1 MKTLKLKE
9 NEILKERVGK
19 NNALIVCTFCAPNNF
34 SQEQISKFAKEFNAE
49 IIKLPMLCNYPEVK
63 VNPKNYDCILVLG
76 CGAGVQ
82 AAGEILD
89 TRVIPAADT
98 IAIAVK
104 KNNILSQYCT
114 CCGNC
119 VLYETG
125 GICPIT
131 RCPKSL
137 LNGPCGGVH
146 EGKCEVDDRECA
158 WVLIYER
165 MKKFG
170 KLGEFSGTRMPK
182 LNEKI

>member
-9 NEILKERVGK
+9 RGILKGRIGGK
-19 NNALIVCTFCAPNNF
+19 NALIVCSFCAPNNF
-34 SQEQISKFAKEFNAE
+34 SADQISEIAKEFNAE
-49 IIKLPMLCNYPEVK
+49 IIRSPMICNYPELK
-63 VNPKNYDCILVLG
+63 INPKDYDSILVLG

-82 AAGEILD
+82 AASEILD
-89 TRVIPAADT
+89 TRVIPVADT
-98 IAIAVK
+98 TGIAIK
-104 KNNILSQYCT
+104 RNNILSQYCT

-119 VLYETG
+119 VLYETC

-170 KLGEFSGTRMPK
+170 KTDEFSGTRMP
-182 LNEKI
+182 EI